1 MENERCHVTVVGAR
15 RRVDLAV
22 PADAAIAEYAPA
34 LLELV
39 GEVEFDET
47 FPPVWSLALPTAAPF
62 PPEASLRECG
72 VVDGATLYLRDTA
85 EGEFDEP
92 VVTDLEESVSQASGD
107 AAEWGRRLRAHTT
120 LVLGLLGF
128 IAGFVALALV
138 AGRGSALVVVGAGA
152 LSAALSLAG
161 LVWQATRQGWSL
173 PLGLRLIMA
182 HGTVPLFAIGAA
194 ALSTAA
200 TSTATLPKA
209 VGVGAVLGAV
219 IGLLALRHATTLMA
233 VAITAVGLVLVV
245 VLAGTT
251 LLETSAVVSVSMM
264 AVLGAASKVSGH
276 FAVLAGMPGGG
287 TGAQDAEAH
296 VTHLVKRSQR
306 LLTGMSV
313 LGSLVTAACLVVLGS
328 ADQAFAVALAGCLG
342 LALVLRAGR
351 LTVAAAVVPMVTAG
365 TVGLS
370 VTLVRAP
377 GNFGYPDWAGAVVLL
392 GAAVFAMVLG
402 LGRSFRTDD
411 ARERP
416 SWIDPL
422 SGFLLVVSVPLAVG
436 VFGVYTSLLRFW
448 QAS

>member
-72 VVDGATLYLRDTA
+72 IRDGATLYLRDTA
-85 EGEFDEP
+85 EGEFEEP

-152 LSAALSLAG
+152 LSVALSLAG

-182 HGTVPLFAIGAA
+182 HGTVPLFAVGAA
-194 ALSTAA
+194 ALWTAA

-209 VGVGAVLGAV
+209 VSVGAVVGAV

-233 VAITAVGLVLVV
+233 VAITAIGLALVV
-245 VLAGTT
+245 LLAGTT

-264 AVLGAASKVSGH
+264 AALGAASKVSGH
-276 FAVLAGMPGGG
+276 FAVLAGMPGS

-306 LLTGMSV
+306 LLIGMSV
-313 LGSLVTAACLVVLGS
+313 LGSFVTAACLVVLGS

-342 LALVLRAGR
+342 LVLVLRAGR

-392 GAAVFAMVLG
+392 GAAAFAMVLG

-416 SWIDPL
+416 AWIDPL

>member
-1 MENERCHVTVVGAR
+1 MVGAR

-22 PADAAIAEYAPA
+22 PTDAAIAEYVPA

-47 FPPVWSLALPTAAPF
+47 FPPVWSLALPAAMPF

-72 VVDGATLYLRDTA
+72 VMDGATLYLKDAA

-92 VVTDLEESVSQASGD
+92 VVTDLEESVSQATEG
-107 AAEWGRRLRAHTT
+107 AAEWGLRLRAHTT

-128 IAGFVALALV
+128 IAGFVTLAV
-138 AGRGSALVVVGAGA
+138 IAGRGSELAVVGAGA
-152 LSAALSLAG
+152 LFAALVLAG

-173 PLGLRLIMA
+173 PLGLRLIMV
-182 HGTVPLFAIGAA
+182 HSSVPMFAIGVA

-209 VGVGAVLGAV
+209 AGAGAVLGAV
-219 IGLLALRHATTLMA
+219 VALLALRHATTLMA
-233 VAITAVGLVLVV
+233 VAITAVGLVLGTA
-245 VLAGTT
+245 LAGTT
-251 LLETSAVVSVSMM
+251 LVETSAVVAVSMM
-264 AVLGAASKVSGH
+264 TVLGAASKVSGH
-276 FAVLAGMPGGG
+276 FAVLAGMPGGATG
-287 TGAQDAEAH
+287 TQDAEAH
-296 VTHLVKRSQR
+296 VSHLVKRSRR
-306 LLTGMSV
+306 LLAGMSV
-313 LGSLVTAACLVVLGS
+313 LGSLVTAASLAVLGS
-328 ADQAFAVALAGCLG
+328 ADQTFAVALACCLG

-370 VTLVRAP
+370 VTLTRAP

-392 GAAVFAMVLG
+392 GAALSAIVLG
-402 LGRSFRTDD
+402 LSRSFRTDD
-411 ARERP
+411 GPERP

-422 SGFLLVVSVPLAVG
+422 AGFLLVVSVPLAVG
-436 VFGVYTSLLRFW
+436 VFGVYAALLRFW
-448 QAS
+448 QTS